1 MQHYWSLLLAGEV
14 TQQEY
19 FIGERAWVR
28 KMRLL
33 QALTK
38 WTVSRMEGV
47 TRGTIVLL
55 FDK

>member
-19 FIGERAWVR
+19 FIGEGAWVR